1 MGYLSSFG
9 RVCQKLPRFHCS
21 LNAIFITIK
30 LLYLVSIQMDIP
42 AAVAFGI
49 LMIKETN
56 L

>member
-9 RVCQKLPRFHCS
+9 RACQKLPRFHRS
-21 LNAIFITIK
+21 LNTIFITIE
-30 LLYLVSIQMDIP
+30 LIYLVSIQMDIP